1 MLFSTESYDARLYAF
16 ESDIPGVFS
25 LPPIYGRGML
35 WYFMVRYSPARHL
48 QLWVRY
54 GATIYNDRD
63 VISSGL
69 QEIADDH
76 KSTLKMELRYLF

>member
-54 GATIYNDRD
+54 GATIYNDRY

-76 KSTLKMELRYLF
+76 RSTLKMELRYLF